1 MAATHHTIKGG
12 CPYIYKL
19 CSTSKTQ
26 SFFLQSVSVA
36 YDDIGC
42 KKLTNV
48 VFLSATIDPFSNPI
62 GGIGTNLI
70 NLLVPWQSEYK
81 TCFDS
86 MPCTTYT
93 NYTMG

>member
-36 YDDIGC
+36 YDDIRC

-48 VFLSATIDPFSNPI
+48 VFLSATIEPFSNPI
-62 GGIGTNLI
+62 GGMGANLI
-70 NLLVPWQSEYK
+70 NLQVPSQSKYQIS
-81 TCFDS
+81 FDGMCKERRS
-86 MPCTTYT
+86 LQIL
-93 NYTMG
+93 